1 MELLKQS
8 NMRKIVLL
16 LSIAVISFVKVNA
29 QATLPTIMVRPGSQ
43 WCSEN
48 GCTVIQ
54 DNQGQQ
60 VEVCDYKK
68 AMNNSKMLQSIVAI
82 EGLLKDEGFKVP
94 SLKMMTNAVN
104 EFSVEELLMDDED
117 GNIADK
123 SALDISRE
131 RAVADV
137 YLDVNWS
144 IEKIGPKKQLSYT
157 LEGKDSYTGEE
168 VCSVTG
174 LGEPSLAASEATMLR
189 EAVIGKIPEMK
200 DRLQKYLTKMLANG
214 RNVHVAIRVSTGSN
228 IHLQT
233 AMQGGNLGRIIYKWI
248 LKNAVQHRAEAGR
261 PSRTSAN
268 YNVNISLY
276 DMDEL
281 PMSTEDF
288 LWQLSDYLSG
298 EPFGIKT
305 RVEGQGLGRATLFI
319 QGK

>member
-1 MELLKQS
+1 
-8 NMRKIVLL
+8 MRKIIVIF
-16 LSIAVISFVKVNA
+16 SIVIIACTKVNA

-48 GCTVIQ
+48 GCTMVK

-60 VEVCDYKK
+60 VEICDYTK

-82 EGLLKDEGFKVP
+82 EGLLRDEGFKVP
-94 SLKMMTNAVN
+94 SLKGKTNAIN
-104 EFSVEELLMDDED
+104 EFAAEELLMDDED

-123 SALDISRE
+123 STLDISRE

-144 IEKIGPKKQLSYT
+144 IEKIGPKKQLSYI
-157 LEGKDSYTGEE
+157 LEGKDAYTGED

-200 DRLQKYLTKMLANG
+200 DRLQKYLTEILANG

-228 IHLQT
+228 VHLET
-233 AMQGGNLGRIIYKWI
+233 AVQGGNLGRVIYKWI
-248 LKNAVQHRAEAGR
+248 LKNAVQHRAEAER
-261 PSRTSAN
+261 SSRTSAN
-268 YNVNISLY
+268 YNVNIALY

-298 EPFGIKT
+298 EPYGIKT
-305 RVEGQGLGRATLFI
+305 RVANQGLGRATLFI

>member
-1 MELLKQS
+1 
-8 NMRKIVLL
+8 MRKIIVLFT
-16 LSIAVISFVKVNA
+16 IIIMGAVKVNA

-48 GCTVIQ
+48 GCTVVQ
-54 DNQGQQ
+54 DNQGQE
-60 VEVCDYKK
+60 VEICDYTK
-68 AMNNSKMLQSIVAI
+68 AMNNAKMLQSIVAI

-94 SLKMMTNAVN
+94 SLKGKTSAIN
-104 EFSVEELLMDDED
+104 EFAAEELLMDDED

-137 YLDVNWS
+137 YLDVNWT
-144 IEKIGPKKQLSYT
+144 IEKIGPKKQLAYT
-157 LEGKDSYTGEE
+157 LEGKDAYTGED

-200 DRLQKYLTKMLANG
+200 DRLQKYLTEILANG
-214 RNVHVAIRVSTGSN
+214 RNVHVAVRVSTGSN
-228 IHLQT
+228 VHLET
-233 AMQGGNLGRIIYKWI
+233 AVQGGNLGRVIYKWI
-248 LKNAVQHRAEAGR
+248 LKNAVQHRAEAER
-261 PSRTSAN
+261 SSRTSAN

-288 LWQLSDYLSG
+288 LWQLSEYLSSA
-298 EPFGIKT
+298 PYGIKT
-305 RVEGQGLGRATLFI
+305 RVANQGLGRATLFI